1 MDIYTKLEYN
11 EIIQIIQKYC
21 KTYIG
26 KNFCNNL
33 KPSFNFCKVDIL
45 LKETMEAVTAI
56 YKNGS
61 PPLDEL
67 EPLDIYIKSLDPL
80 L

>member
-1 MDIYTKLEYN
+1 MDVYTKLEYN

-21 KTYIG
+21 KTYMG

-33 KPSFNFCKVDIL
+33 KPSFSFNKVDNL

-56 YKNGS
+56 YKMAVH
-61 PPLDEL
+61 L
-67 EPLDIYIKSLDPL
+67 
-80 L
+80 